1 MFVADTDTIDE
12 STSAYTQT
20 SFAFKTLGAKGKI
33 TRKAQAIGR
42 TYAQILADEIEAK
55 AMDYRDYEDWAIAW
69 GDATTPA
76 QFSGL
81 NKLCDSGQR
90 LATTTSAVGDALTLA
105 DLDAGIDLITS
116 SPPDMMICSRRT
128 RRKINSLLQAQQ
140 RFVDSIEV
148 KGGFKIMSYNEIPIY
163 VSTNITDTCTFSGSA
178 ITSSTG
184 ASTSVIFILS
194 TQDVFMGVL
203 TEVTVQPLA
212 KSSSQFDE
220 FDIYADEALVVKNY
234 KGLSQIIGFDPR
246 M

>member
-1 MFVADTDTIDE
+1 
-12 STSAYTQT
+12 
-20 SFAFKTLGAKGKI
+20 
-33 TRKAQAIGR
+33 
-42 TYAQILADEIEAK
+42 
-55 AMDYRDYEDWAIAW
+55 
-69 GDATTPA
+69 
-76 QFSGL
+76 
-81 NKLCDSGQR
+81 
-90 LATTTSAVGDALTLA
+90 
-105 DLDAGIDLITS
+105 
-116 SPPDMMICSRRT
+116 
-128 RRKINSLLQAQQ
+128 
-140 RFVDSIEV
+140 
-148 KGGFKIMSYNEIPIY
+148 MSYNEIPIY